1 MSTVTWSALGGG
13 MTPAAETVLPGRT
26 LVAERAL
33 VAVCEQAA
41 ARAVG
46 IPRREVT
53 VRLGAAAGALAIRVE
68 APLPIPDLSDEARSA
83 DSETVTAR
91 AHRIREQLRTDVA
104 ALTGRD
110 VRRVDLTITG
120 ARIEKRRRVR

>member
-1 MSTVTWSALGGG
+1 MSTATWSTLGGG
-13 MTPAAETVLPGRT
+13 VSPAAETVLPGRT

-33 VAVCEQAA
+33 VAVCEQTA

-53 VRLGAAAGALAIRVE
+53 VRLGAAAGALALRVE
-68 APLPIPDLSDEARSA
+68 APLPIPDLSDEGPVD
-83 DSETVTAR
+83 DSETITAR
-91 AHRIREQLRTDVA
+91 GHRIREQIRAEVA

>member
-1 MSTVTWSALGGG
+1 MSTATWPALGGG

-33 VAVCEQAA
+33 VAVCEQVA

-46 IPRREVT
+46 ITRREVT
-53 VRLGAAAGALAIRVE
+53 VRLGATAGALAVRVE
-68 APLPIPDLSDEARSA
+68 APLPVPDLSDEAVSA
-83 DSETVTAR
+83 ESDTVTAR
-91 AHRIREQLRTDVA
+91 GHRIREQIRTDIA
-104 ALTGRD
+104 ALTGRE
-110 VRRVDLTITG
+110 VRRIDLTITG